1 MTLTNDTKRWCLMV
15 HILLFYVAYTK
26 YAMVGQSREHA
37 ALALLGQ
44 IYNPKCRLLKAA
56 REAEREREKKT
67 NMQSDWPSTKINQS
81 LQRQTRSEGQQVHQ
95 VNRIHYYCGG
105 TTALRKWRR
114 RKSTN
119 LKTVKKHR
127 DGHLEY
133 FVFWLRS
140 VGPLLLIFFCNCVIW
155 SSNLFR
161 WYYSDF
167 GFCNSWQG
175 ICQWCLKP
183 TVTPVSGA
191 W

>member
-1 MTLTNDTKRWCLMV
+1 MSNGSHTVVLCRIYKVCNGRTIKRTCCACFTRANLQPKMQA
-15 HILLFYVAYTK
+15 LEGSTR
-26 YAMVGQSREHA
+26 SR
-37 ALALLGQ
+37 
-44 IYNPKCRLLKAA
+44 KRK
-56 REAEREREKKT
+56 RKKKT

-140 VGPLLLIFFCNCVIW
+140 VGPLFLIFFCNCVIW

-161 WYYSDF
+161 
-167 GFCNSWQG
+167 
-175 ICQWCLKP
+175 
-183 TVTPVSGA
+183 
-191 W
+191 